1 MPASIS
7 RVMLKKAVTLAL
19 GQFLYSLSLRQA
31 ILAESASG
39 VSLQSFMTVVRLTK
53 NLAGGE

>member
-19 GQFLYSLSLRQA
+19 AQLLYSLSLRQS
-31 ILAESASG
+31 ILAESVSG
-39 VSLQSFMTVVRLTK
+39 VSLQSFVTVVRL
-53 NLAGGE
+53 